1 LGSSP
6 LASRQCRSARSP
18 FRWNSTCAIH
28 VYLTEH
34 TMGATMPFSN
44 CKVDSGLME
53 SMQTAFH
60 WVCKALQLNC
70 DLEDRITEVIVTKI
84 VELAKT
90 GERDPEILCG
100 KVLAD
105 LETPAESLTER
116 APPAERAG
124 TASAV
129 ANGPD

>member
-1 LGSSP
+1 
-6 LASRQCRSARSP
+6 
-18 FRWNSTCAIH
+18 
-28 VYLTEH
+28 
-34 TMGATMPFSN
+34 MGATMPFSRY
-44 CKVDSGLME
+44 KTADPDLME
-53 SMQTAFH
+53 SMRTAFQ

-84 VELAKT
+84 VELAKA
-90 GERDPEILCG
+90 GERDPEILYG

-105 LETPAESLTER
+105 LETPAESLRER
-116 APPAERAG
+116 APPAEPAG

>member
-1 LGSSP
+1 
-6 LASRQCRSARSP
+6 
-18 FRWNSTCAIH
+18 
-28 VYLTEH
+28 
-34 TMGATMPFSN
+34 MGATMPFSRY
-44 CKVDSGLME
+44 KTADPDLME
-53 SMQTAFH
+53 SMRTAFQ

-84 VELAKT
+84 VELAKA
-90 GERDPEILCG
+90 GERDPEILYG

-116 APPAERAG
+116 APPAEPAG

>member
-1 LGSSP
+1 
-6 LASRQCRSARSP
+6 
-18 FRWNSTCAIH
+18 
-28 VYLTEH
+28 
-34 TMGATMPFSN
+34 
-44 CKVDSGLME
+44 ME
-53 SMQTAFH
+53 SMRTAFQ

-84 VELAKT
+84 VELAKA
-90 GERDPEILCG
+90 GERDPEILYG

-105 LETPAESLTER
+105 LETPAESLTAR
-116 APPAERAG
+116 APPAEPAG